1 MSTSRTPWSKPI
13 PLVALLFAALACSAS
28 WADYQGGTPEAR
40 ARYARESAACGRIAD
55 HDTRANCLSEASTR
69 YRSTLPLV
77 PEESPEVL
85 RQNALRRCEPL
96 PDDQR
101 RDCVARIQ
109 GHGTVSGSVE
119 SGAIYRELVTREIVL
134 PAAPTGAGPTA
145 LPPSATPTVP
155 PPSTPPLPPP
165 PPAPPR

>member
-1 MSTSRTPWSKPI
+1 MSTCRRPWSRPV
-13 PLVALLFAALACSAS
+13 PLLALLLTALAGTAS

-55 HDTRANCLSEASTR
+55 HDARANCLSEASTR

-77 PEESPEVL
+77 PEEQPDVL

-101 RDCVARIQ
+101 RDCVARMQ
-109 GHGTVSGSVE
+109 GQGTVSGSVE
-119 SGAIYRELVTREIVL
+119 GGGIYRELVTREIVQ
-134 PAAPTGAGPTA
+134 PVE
-145 LPPSATPTVP
+145 SW
-155 PPSTPPLPPP
+155 PPP
-165 PPAPPR
+165 PPSAPPPSAPPPQ